1 MEDTHMPNDF
11 GKYAIAITFL
21 LATFYWAIQLT
32 AGEYFYQL
40 SFITASVLACIFI
53 GLFTNNLSF
62 TFSWI
67 PASLFG
73 PLCMKYNAH
82 IANGSSSSLAQISE
96 MKVSFWVVS
105 IIVLLITILLN
116 KESIESSLNALKTKV
131 GATNL
136 SLTLATAFITLI
148 ACSAL
153 TDVSLMP
160 VVFLLPLLTSVK
172 SFKAIPMLIATAGLC
187 LAIAFSN
194 PTLLLGMLASV
205 AIAMLV
211 PPSYNVMKSKFG

>member
-1 MEDTHMPNDF
+1 MPNDF

-53 GLFTNNLSF
+53 GLFTKNLAF
-62 TFSWI
+62 TTSWV

-82 IANGSSSSLAQISE
+82 IANGSSSSLAQILE

-116 KESIESSLNALKTKV
+116 RESIESSLNALKTKV
-131 GATNL
+131 GTTNL
-136 SLTLATAFITLI
+136 VLTLATAFITLI
-148 ACSAL
+148 ACAAL

-160 VVFLLPLLTSVK
+160 IVFLLPLLTSIK
-172 SFKAIPMLIATAGLC
+172 SFKAIPMLMATAGLC
-187 LAIAFSN
+187 LAIAFNN